1 MQSEAEAMNSTE
13 FTAHRQ
19 AQYIAYLQS
28 IDLAESSQKAY
39 SKNVELFLKW
49 YEKEPIQATKKDI
62 LKYLEHLQTNRSQ
75 TNITRRNSLIAINH
89 YFAFLLKTEQVSS
102 NPTALIKIRGTKKKT
117 LIRTYTP
124 EELAQLFDN
133 YHQLFITTYDNSHI
147 PKNQRQNSFLCRNRN
162 AVILGFLVY
171 QGITPREVERMQ
183 LHDIDLTKATLNVRG
198 GKRGLSRNLNLKAT
212 QIGQLIYYQNEIRP
226 QFFNYQKS
234 EPVLS
239 EAEGRLFF
247 SLPASG
253 KQSTQSQNLMYV
265 FKPLGKQLKT
275 IDRHFINI
283 AQLRT
288 SVITNW
294 LKTEGLRK
302 AQYLAGHRSI
312 HATEEYKPNQ
322 IEDLTE
328 DISQYNPF

>member
-1 MQSEAEAMNSTE
+1 MNNFIS
-13 FTAHRQ
+13 
-19 AQYIAYLQS
+19 YLQS
-28 IDLAESSQKAY
+28 QDLAESSQKAY

-49 YEKEPIQATKKDI
+49 LASTGSAQAKKEETEITKRDI
-62 LKYLEHLQTNRSQ
+62 LKYLEHLHTNRNQ
-75 TNITRRNSLIAINH
+75 ANITRRNSLIAINH
-89 YFAFLLKTEQVSS
+89 YFTFLLKTEQVTT

-124 EELAQLFDN
+124 EELVQLFDN

-147 PKNQRQNSFLCRNRN
+147 PKNQHQNSFLCRNRN

-183 LHDIDLTKATLNVRG
+183 LQDIDLIKATLNVRG
-198 GKRGLSRNLNLKAT
+198 GKRGLPRTLNLQAT
-212 QIGQLIYYQNEIRP
+212 QIGQLIHYQNEIRP
-226 QFFNYQKS
+226 QFFNHCAES
-234 EPVLS
+234 E
-239 EAEGRLFF
+239 RLFF
-247 SLPASG
+247 SLPPSG
-253 KQSTQSQNLMYV
+253 KKSTQSQNLMYV
-265 FKPLGKQLKT
+265 FKPLSKQLKT

-328 DISQYNPF
+328 DITQYNPF